1 MHRTFLASMLLRPA
15 EGEPPSPDA
24 ANSVFAM
31 RRLSVLALVAAFVA
45 SGCGGG
51 GGPSQTERD
60 RAVTEAMAAYHEAK
74 VTDINLER
82 GPCIA
87 EQLPGM
93 PDWVV
98 DVAHDPRQ
106 PVDDDPANQCAR
118 FRAGEAHH
126 FVELDP
132 QGNLIRAE

>member
-1 MHRTFLASMLLRPA
+1 
-15 EGEPPSPDA
+15 
-24 ANSVFAM
+24 V
-31 RRLSVLALVAAFVA
+31 
-45 SGCGGG
+45 GCGGG
-51 GGPSQTERD
+51 GGPSQTDRD
-60 RAVTEAMAAYHEAK
+60 KAVTEAMQAYHEEKAMGI
-74 VTDINLER
+74 DLDR

-98 DVAHDPRQ
+98 DIAHEPRQ

-118 FRAGEAHH
+118 YRAGEAHH

-132 QGNLIRAE
+132 HGDLIRAQ